1 MYVNTASWS
10 ASGVNVVYG
19 TAVIT
24 IDTPTIVQAME
35 RVPLLGRW
43 YEPEPLPLAPYERYG
58 EEDGSSSR
66 YSPRPA
72 VDSWTALAWNLT
84 NNSDDEYTLVV
95 DNTKKVARRIIS
107 VQDNDGYTLVID
119 NSAKTTTKI
128 IPAQTDDGYTVVTN
142 NSKKIAMVQEIVD
155 DYIMVAANPLY
166 LIKQALNR
174 CLIQGSIIDGTRR
187 CAQ

>member
-1 MYVNTASWS
+1 M
-10 ASGVNVVYG
+10 
-19 TAVIT
+19 
-24 IDTPTIVQAME
+24 
-35 RVPLLGRW
+35 
-43 YEPEPLPLAPYERYG
+43 
-58 EEDGSSSR
+58 
-66 YSPRPA
+66 
-72 VDSWTALAWNLT
+72 
-84 NNSDDEYTLVV
+84 
-95 DNTKKVARRIIS
+95 
-107 VQDNDGYTLVID
+107 QDNDGYTLVID